1 MFSSALQPESRS
13 ASKPLFDKPFN
24 GLTAQQYAYCVG
36 RFEGLNQSDAYREAF
51 ASDAEPKAVAQMASR
66 LEARVDIASTINAML
81 EAERPKTTLV
91 PRVDRNYVLEGIK
104 AIADKETAKD
114 NVRLRAFEL
123 LGKIPEVGLFTA
135 ETKPDKPRTIED
147 IDKELRER
155 LAELATAGGAS
166 TIDGTARPA
175 DTPHAADRRRKPKA

>member
-1 MFSSALQPESRS
+1 MGKWKQAGLVCAGVLGGVLISLQFS
-13 ASKPLFDKPFN
+13 
-24 GLTAQQYAYCVG
+24 
-36 RFEGLNQSDAYREAF
+36 
-51 ASDAEPKAVAQMASR
+51 
-66 LEARVDIASTINAML
+66 
-81 EAERPKTTLV
+81 
-91 PRVDRNYVLEGIK
+91 

-155 LAELATAGGAS
+155 LAEMATAGGAS

-175 DTPHAADRRRKPKA
+175 DTPHAVDRRRKPKA

>member
-91 PRVDRNYVLEGIK
+91 PRVDRNFVLEGITNL
-104 AIADKETAKD
+104 ALTATKEAVK
-114 NVRLRAFEL
+114 LRAYEL
-123 LGKIPEVGLFTA
+123 LGKTPEVNLFTA
-135 ETKPDKPRTIED
+135 ELKPEKPRTIED

-175 DTPHAADRRRKPKA
+175 PQPSAADRRRKPKA